1 MQLKIY
7 PLKIKEDILHLL
19 EEIKPDNIPIIVEGR
34 NDKKALQ
41 ELGLDNIFTLNLPLF
56 KIVERIQ
63 GKEVVIL
70 TDLDKK
76 GKELYRRI
84 QHDCIHHG
92 IKINNKLR
100 HFLFRETELSHIEG
114 LPRYLRNL
122 EIKKMGPKGLSIF
135 PKGYGVDKGRSHLY
149 SNP

>member
-1 MQLKIY
+1 M
-7 PLKIKEDILHLL
+7 DIPSEIFSHLQQ
-19 EEIKPDNIPIIVEGR
+19 IQDYNIPVIVEGH

-41 ELGLDNIFTLNLPLF
+41 ELGLDNIFTLNMPLF

-76 GKELYRRI
+76 GKQLYRRI

-92 IKINNKLR
+92 IKINNQLR
-100 HFLFRETELSHIEG
+100 HFLFKETQLSHIEG
-114 LPRYLRNL
+114 LATYLKNL
-122 EIKKMGPKGLSIF
+122 EEKNSK
-135 PKGYGVDKGRSHLY
+135 
-149 SNP
+149 SNADRQFY

>member
-1 MQLKIY
+1 MNLAHQIS
-7 PLKIKEDILHLL
+7 LHLQQ
-19 EEIKPDNIPIIVEGR
+19 IQDQNIPVIVEGR

-41 ELGLDNIFTLNLPLF
+41 ELGLENIFTLNMPLF
-56 KIVERIQ
+56 KIVERIN

-76 GKELYRRI
+76 GKQLYRKI
-84 QHDCIHHG
+84 QHDCIHHR

-114 LPRYLRNL
+114 LATYLRNV
-122 EIKKMGPKGLSIF
+122 ERKNPKVNSDRQF
-135 PKGYGVDKGRSHLY
+135 Y
-149 SNP
+149 

>member
-1 MQLKIY
+1 MNIPQEIFS
-7 PLKIKEDILHLL
+7 HLQQIQEL
-19 EEIKPDNIPIIVEGR
+19 NLPIIVEGR

-41 ELGLDNIFTLNLPLF
+41 ELGLENIFTLNMPLF
-56 KIVERIQ
+56 KIVERIS

-76 GKELYRRI
+76 GKQLYRKI

-92 IKINNKLR
+92 IRINNKLR

-114 LPRYLRNL
+114 LGTYLKNVERKNL
-122 EIKKMGPKGLSIF
+122 KANSDRQF
-135 PKGYGVDKGRSHLY
+135 Y
-149 SNP
+149 

>member
-1 MQLKIY
+1 MKLHQQIIQLI
-7 PLKIKEDILHLL
+7 
-19 EEIKPDNIPIIVEGR
+19 EEIKQENISIIVEGR

-41 ELGLDNIFTLNLPLF
+41 ELGLDNIFILNLPLF
-56 KIVERIQ
+56 KIVERIK

-92 IKINNKLR
+92 IKINNRLR
-100 HFLFRETELSHIEG
+100 HFLFKETQLSHIEG
-114 LPRYLRNL
+114 LATYLRNV
-122 EIKKMGPKGLSIF
+122 EEKKMGPKGLSFF
-135 PKGYGVDKGRSHLY
+135 PEGYGVDKGQSHLF

>member
-1 MQLKIY
+1 MKSTLSISDG
-7 PLKIKEDILHLL
+7 IFSHLQQ
-19 EEIKPDNIPIIVEGR
+19 IQDYNIPVIVEGR

-41 ELGLDNIFTLNLPLF
+41 ELGLVNIFTLNMPLF

-76 GKELYRRI
+76 GKQLYRRI

-114 LPRYLRNL
+114 LATYLRNL
-122 EIKKMGPKGLSIF
+122 EKRNLKANS
-135 PKGYGVDKGRSHLY
+135 D
-149 SNP
+149 SNTSAF

>member
-1 MQLKIY
+1 MELHQQIMQFI
-7 PLKIKEDILHLL
+7 
-19 EEIKPDNIPIIVEGR
+19 EEIQQDNIPIIVEGR
-34 NDKKALQ
+34 NDKRALQ

-56 KIVERIQ
+56 KIVERIP

-92 IKINNKLR
+92 IKINNNLR
-100 HFLFRETELSHIEG
+100 HFLFRETQLAHIEG
-114 LPRYLRNL
+114 LPRYLRKVEEKENL
-122 EIKKMGPKGLSIF
+122 RKRFRYILKKNKMGPKGLSD
-135 PKGYGVDKGRSHLY
+135 GS
-149 SNP
+149 

>member
-1 MQLKIY
+1 MK
-7 PLKIKEDILHLL
+7 PIKLAQ
-19 EEIKPDNIPIIVEGR
+19 EIKDLIAEIQQEDIPIIVEGR

-56 KIVERIQ
+56 KIVERIHT
-63 GKEVVIL
+63 KEVVIL

-114 LPRYLRNL
+114 LVTYLRNL
-122 EIKKMGPKGLSIF
+122 ERKENCA
-135 PKGYGVDKGRSHLY
+135 Y
-149 SNP
+149 

>member
-1 MQLKIY
+1 MKLHHQIHQI
-7 PLKIKEDILHLL
+7 IKLI
-19 EEIKPDNIPIIVEGR
+19 EEIQERNLPVVVEGR

-41 ELGLDNIFTLNLPLF
+41 ELGLDNIFTLNMPLF
-56 KIVERIQ
+56 KIVERIP

-84 QHDCIHHG
+84 QHDCIRHR

-100 HFLFRETELSHIEG
+100 HFLFRETQLAHIEG
-114 LPRYLRNL
+114 LPTYLKNL
-122 EIKKMGPKGLSIF
+122 EVGS
-135 PKGYGVDKGRSHLY
+135 GRKNS
-149 SNP
+149 SRQF

>member
-1 MQLKIY
+1 MNLSQEL
-7 PLKIKEDILHLL
+7 LSHLQQ
-19 EEIKPDNIPIIVEGR
+19 IQDHNIPVIVEGR

-41 ELGLDNIFTLNLPLF
+41 ELGIDNIFTLNMPLF
-56 KIVERIQ
+56 KIVERIS

-76 GKELYRRI
+76 GKQLYRRI

-114 LPRYLRNL
+114 LPTYLKNLDKRNL
-122 EIKKMGPKGLSIF
+122 KINSDRQF
-135 PKGYGVDKGRSHLY
+135 Y
-149 SNP
+149 

>member
-1 MQLKIY
+1 MKLHQQI
-7 PLKIKEDILHLL
+7 ILHI
-19 EEIKPDNIPIIVEGR
+19 EEIQQENIPIIVEGR

-41 ELGLDNIFTLNLPLF
+41 ELGLENIFTLNLPLF

-76 GKELYRRI
+76 GKQLYRRI

-100 HFLFRETELSHIEG
+100 HFLFKKTQLSHIEG
-114 LPRYLRNL
+114 LPRYLRKVEENL
-122 EIKKMGPKGLSIF
+122 ERKTS
-135 PKGYGVDKGRSHLY
+135 DR
-149 SNP
+149 

>member
-1 MQLKIY
+1 MNI
-7 PLKIKEDILHLL
+7 IENITILLD
-19 EEIKPDNIPIIVEGR
+19 EISHSNIPIIVEGR

-41 ELGLDNIFTLNLPLF
+41 ELGLENIFTLNLPLF
-56 KIVERIQ
+56 KIVERIS

-76 GKELYRRI
+76 GKQLYRRI

-100 HFLFRETELSHIEG
+100 HFLFRETQLAHIEG
-114 LPRYLRNL
+114 LPTYLRNVERKENL
-122 EIKKMGPKGLSIF
+122 RKRF
-135 PKGYGVDKGRSHLY
+135 
-149 SNP
+149 

>member
-1 MQLKIY
+1 MK
-7 PLKIKEDILHLL
+7 PIKLAQDIKDLIA
-19 EEIKPDNIPIIVEGR
+19 EIQQDNTPIIVEGR

-56 KIVERIQ
+56 KIVERIS

-76 GKELYRRI
+76 GRELYRRI

-114 LPRYLRNL
+114 LPTYLKNVEEKEL
-122 EIKKMGPKGLSIF
+122 KKNRK
-135 PKGYGVDKGRSHLY
+135 
-149 SNP
+149 

>member
-1 MQLKIY
+1 MDTIEN
-7 PLKIKEDILHLL
+7 ITLL
-19 EEIKPDNIPIIVEGR
+19 LDEIIHSNIPIIVEGR

-41 ELGLDNIFTLNLPLF
+41 ELGLQNIFTLSTPLY
-56 KIVERIQ
+56 KIVERIP

-92 IKINNKLR
+92 IKINNTLR
-100 HFLFRETELSHIEG
+100 HFLFKETNLSHIEG
-114 LPRYLRNL
+114 LVTYLRNL
-122 EIKKMGPKGLSIF
+122 EEKKINF
-135 PKGYGVDKGRSHLY
+135 RQ
-149 SNP
+149 